1 MKDRPMRTRSAFY
14 LCPVCF
20 TASEHRDEC
29 HEHAMV
35 LFDPGEPG
43 DLRRRPIQ
51 NGYGRIKSMAP
62 RWYLERLGWPPQDI
76 HMDV

>member
-1 MKDRPMRTRSAFY
+1 MSTRSAFY

-29 HEHAMV
+29 HEHVMI
-35 LFDPGEPG
+35 LFEPGKPG

-51 NGYGRIKSMAP
+51 NGGGRIKSMAP
-62 RWYLERLGWPPQDI
+62 RWYLERLGWLPQDI
-76 HMDV
+76 QKDI